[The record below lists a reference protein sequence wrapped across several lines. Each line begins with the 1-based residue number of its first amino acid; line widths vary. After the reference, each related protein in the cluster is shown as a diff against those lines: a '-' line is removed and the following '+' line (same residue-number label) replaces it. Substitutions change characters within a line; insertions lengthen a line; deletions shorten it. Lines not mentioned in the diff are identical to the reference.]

1 MNKMKEIYSMK
12 HLPEALL
19 KRIDDGYRQLAVSH
33 QEINDNQIL
42 DYLKKIAISYKENA
56 VLDNGTSI
64 ETIDEF
70 IEKLKNAEDL
80 EIHNNAIRRAS
91 RVTRNFDKRFLKEV
105 FSGGDIVPT
114 DTSYIHEATLI
125 WAGDATHLDA
135 CTYQIK
141 QQTDMQ
147 TV

>member
-1 MNKMKEIYSMK
+1 M
-12 HLPEALL
+12 
-19 KRIDDGYRQLAVSH
+19 
-33 QEINDNQIL
+33 
-42 DYLKKIAISYKENA
+42 KKIAISYKENA

-114 DTSYIHEATLI
+114 DTSYIHEATLNSTSSSTS
-125 WAGDATHLDA
+125 ATSSL
-135 CTYQIK
+135 TS
-141 QQTDMQ
+141 QTPAQ
-147 TV
+147 TLLPNSGLSIASVPNERLETTEISNEKG